1 MTDEQRQQTLDW
13 LVSERARIAEHI
25 VQLDQR
31 IAAIQQM
38 QGNGPSTVT
47 SATRATSTTYRFS
60 RERGK

>member
-1 MTDEQRQQTLDW
+1 MTDEQRQQALEW

-25 VQLDQR
+25 VQLEQR

-47 SATRATSTTYRFS
+47 SATRSASTVRYS
-60 RERGK
+60 QVK

>member
-1 MTDEQRQQTLDW
+1 MTDEQRQQALDW

-47 SATRATSTTYRFS
+47 SATRANSTVRYS
-60 RERGK
+60 RVK